1 VERVVVLGAAGLLG
15 REVAR
20 ALEGVGK
27 KVSRAGRRA
36 RPGWIQFDA
45 EGDAP
50 ERLFVEGVDLI
61 VNCAGVLAAEID
73 VANPSSRERAEAVN
87 ARLPHALA
95 RAASEHGSRLV
106 HISTDAVF
114 RSDAGRCFED
124 DTSFADDVYGAAKRR
139 GEPEGPNALTLRCSF
154 VGCDPNRRRGLL
166 EWVLAQSGDVGGYI
180 DQLWNGLVSTQVAA
194 VCAALTERDLFERA
208 RGEAPIHHL
217 FEDPPITKHD
227 LVSLIAESFRLDV
240 KIVPVES
247 GHPSARVLAT
257 RHRTLAESLESV
269 PSRVGSLEA
278 LAGRETHA
286 DG

>member
-27 KVSRAGRRA
+27 EVSRAGRRM

-45 EGDAP
+45 EGDP
-50 ERLFVEGVDLI
+50 SEQLLDEGVGLI
-61 VNCAGVLAAEID
+61 VNCAGVLATEID
-73 VANPSSRERAEAVN
+73 VADPSSRERAEAVN

-95 RAASEHGSRLV
+95 EAATERGSRLV

-114 RSDAGRCFED
+114 RADAGRCFED
-124 DTSFADDVYGAAKRR
+124 DKSFADDLYAATKRR

-166 EWVLAQSGDVGGYI
+166 EWVLGQSGDTPGYV

-194 VCAALTERDLFERA
+194 VCAALANRDLFERA
-208 RGEAPIHHL
+208 HGEGPIHHL
-217 FEDPPITKHD
+217 FEDPPMTKHD
-227 LVSLIAESFRLDV
+227 LVALIAELFQLDV
-240 KIVPVES
+240 NIVPAES
-247 GHPSARVLAT
+247 GHPSARLLAT
-257 RHRTLAESLESV
+257 RHRALAESLEFV
-269 PSRVGSLEA
+269 PSRVASLEA
-278 LAGRETHA
+278 LADRRPHA
-286 DG
+286 DS